1 VLIDKPKLL
10 NRIAIFTI
18 VCLAASCSST
28 DSDPTRVAMS
38 DLVGLWDSS
47 VTNNS
52 QKDVIYTRISSDGGI
67 IEYDFDGDEADQGLN
82 CYLID
87 TGSIRPIDKHRF
99 LVTAEMHANKQYEVE
114 LELLDNGHALKVYF
128 LDTDDQ
134 DHDTDREE
142 AVKSQ
147 IWTRVSGDSLLENE
161 PSCKRR

>member
-1 VLIDKPKLL
+1 MINKNNLL
-10 NRIAIFTI
+10 NRIVFSII
-18 VCLAASCSST
+18 VGLSASCSPT
-28 DSDPTRVAMS
+28 GSDPTRLVMS

-47 VTNNS
+47 VTHDS
-52 QKDVIYTRISSDGGI
+52 QKDVMYTRISSDGGI
-67 IEYDFDGDEADQGLN
+67 LEYDFDGDEADQGLN

-87 TGSIRPIDKHRF
+87 SGSVKLIDKNRF

-134 DHDTDREE
+134 DHDGNREE
-142 AVKSQ
+142 TVKSQ
-147 IWTRVSGDSLLENE
+147 IWTRVGDKSLLQKE

>member
-1 VLIDKPKLL
+1 VLIDKAKLL

-18 VCLAASCSST
+18 VCLMASCSPT
-28 DSDPTRVAMS
+28 DSNPTRVAMS

-52 QKDVIYTRISSDGGI
+52 QKDVMYTRISSDGGI

-87 TGSIRPIDKHRF
+87 TGSIRPIDKNRF

-128 LDTDDQ
+128 LDTD
-134 DHDTDREE
+134 HDTDREE
-142 AVKSQ
+142 TVKSQ
-147 IWTRVSGDSLLENE
+147 IWTRVSDDSLLENE